1 MYLLMHL
8 DLYLSTVN
16 VLVYTLVDACVLV
29 LIVFYDVL
37 VVVLVLV
44 VQALVY
50 VLVKALETCL
60 CSCQT
65 TFKFLVCKHWHACNE
80 MKTLRGLNM

>member
-50 VLVKALETCL
+50 VLV
-60 CSCQT
+60 
-65 TFKFLVCKHWHACNE
+65 
-80 MKTLRGLNM
+80 